1 MTTMKDLSTAV
12 DDAGG
17 VQAVTL
23 GTLRDAVSGERLGK
37 YVMQR
42 IKSELAAHG
51 LGYFPRDVLD
61 GDRAPR
67 QHHEVRVYRKGSGTA
82 AKAIEAV
89 LDPSSNGDK
98 TLTELNTDDSDILDK
113 VRELVCPDSTALD

>member
-1 MTTMKDLSTAV
+1 MATMKDLSKAV

-23 GTLRDAVSGERLGK
+23 GALRDAVDGERLGK

-51 LGYFPRDVLD
+51 LGYFPREVLD
-61 GDRAPR
+61 GNQAPR
-67 QHHEVRVYRKGSGTA
+67 QDHLIRVYRKGSGTA

-89 LDPSSNGDK
+89 LHPSGNGDK
-98 TLTELNTDDSDILDK
+98 TLTELHTNDSDILDK
-113 VRELVCPDSTALD
+113 VRELVCPDSTALG